1 MLLFLNMGEGEM
13 LVIVLVILLFFGSKS
28 IPGIAKSLGKGLRDL
43 KDATQEIQREIEN
56 SANSVTKVVDDHV
69 KSIEKEVNTMDQEK
83 KSVVLSEEPK
93 TTTTHNSPANSISP
107 SNSIPPAGKITP
119 ISPSNSLPRT
129 NS

>member
-1 MLLFLNMGEGEM
+1 M

-56 SANSVTKVVDDHV
+56 SANSVSKAVDDHV
-69 KSIEKEVNTMDQEK
+69 KSIEKEVNTMDKER
-83 KSVVLSEEPK
+83 KSSVLSEEPK
-93 TTTTHNSPANSISP
+93 LTNPNNP
-107 SNSIPPAGKITP
+107 SDQTAASSP
-119 ISPSNSLPRT
+119 ISPSNSVPRS

>member
-28 IPGIAKSLGKGLRDL
+28 IPGLAKSLGKGLRDL

-56 SANSVTKVVDDHV
+56 SANSVSKAVDDHV
-69 KSIEKEVNTMDQEK
+69 KSIEKEVNTMDQER
-83 KSVVLSEEPK
+83 KSSVLSEEPK
-93 TTTTHNSPANSISP
+93 LTNPNNPSDQTPASSPIT
-107 SNSIPPAGKITP
+107 PPGKITP
-119 ISPSNSLPRT
+119 ISPSNSVPRS

>member
-56 SANSVTKVVDDHV
+56 SANSVSKAVDDHV
-69 KSIEKEVNTMDQEK
+69 KSIEKEVNTMDQER
-83 KSVVLSEEPK
+83 KSSVLSEEPK
-93 TTTTHNSPANSISP
+93 LTNPNNPSDQTPASSPIT
-107 SNSIPPAGKITP
+107 PPGKITP
-119 ISPSNSLPRT
+119 ISPSNSVPRS